1 MVKTCPECHKT
12 FSTAFCLTRH
22 LRCSHRG
29 ERPYQCEHCF
39 QSFGYKHVLLHHI
52 AKKHPATTEITNLPS
67 VRGPSCSPLIPCLTR
82 MIADSSDPDLGVYV
96 HISRV
101 YLFPVTDEQVVL
113 APISSTKP
121 EPSDLPRFETI
132 RELKRVK
139 LEPRILET

>member
-1 MVKTCPECHKT
+1 
-12 FSTAFCLTRH
+12 
-22 LRCSHRG
+22 
-29 ERPYQCEHCF
+29 
-39 QSFGYKHVLLHHI
+39 
-52 AKKHPATTEITNLPS
+52 
-67 VRGPSCSPLIPCLTR
+67 